1 MTAARE
7 GTMKG
12 IELYR
17 AEFDSLNGAPEWVT
31 RLRRQGMAR
40 FSALGFPTVRLE
52 DWKYTDI
59 APIAQTPFRLAG
71 ASSPTEA
78 LRDLA
83 SRSALGCGCRLVFV
97 NGRYNETLSAARD
110 LPNGVTVVPLWKAFD
125 VPGVRSHLGAVADT
139 EAHSFTALNTA
150 FLQDGAAVHLARGVV
165 VEEPIHLLFLSAG
178 GNGEPAAS
186 HPRILVLA
194 EESSEAVVV
203 EDYVG
208 EDSRY
213 LTNAVSE
220 IVVGDNAK
228 IDHYKLQR
236 EGEAGYH
243 IATVEARQG
252 RDSRLRSYAVSLG
265 GALARVAINTTFAAE
280 GGECSFDGLY
290 MAAGSQHVD
299 HHTTIDHRQ
308 PRCTS
313 RELYKGVL
321 DDKAT
326 GVFSGRVYVRPQAQK
341 SDAMQMNK
349 NLLLSD
355 QATVDSKPQLEIFA
369 DDVKC
374 SHGATIGQLDEK
386 ALFYLRSRGIE
397 VEEARALLIRAF
409 ANELI
414 DRLGAEPVRAQL
426 QATLRSRWGWENGLE
441 TGA

>member
-1 MTAARE
+1 
-7 GTMKG
+7 MKG

-17 AEFDSLNGAPEWVT
+17 SEFDSLNGAPEWVT

-40 FSALGFPTVRLE
+40 FAALGFPTVRLE

-71 ASSPTEA
+71 ASTPVDA
-78 LRDLA
+78 VRDLA
-83 SRSALGCGCRLVFV
+83 SRSALGCGFRLVFV
-97 NGRYNETLSAARD
+97 NGRYSEALSVARE
-110 LPNGVTVVPLWKAFD
+110 LPKGVTVIPLSRAFD
-125 VPGVRSHLGAVADT
+125 VPGVRSHLGTVADT
-139 EAHSFTALNTA
+139 ESQGFTALNTA

-165 VEEPIHLLFLSAG
+165 VEEPIHLLFLSASE
-178 GNGEPAAS
+178 NGEPAAS

-194 EESSEAVVV
+194 EESSQAVVV

-208 EDSRY
+208 GHSRY

-220 IVVGDNAK
+220 IVVGDDVK

-236 EGEAGYH
+236 EGEGGYH

-252 RDSRLRSYAVSLG
+252 RDSRFRSYAVSLG

-280 GGECSFDGLY
+280 GGECSLDGLY

-326 GVFSGRVYVRPQAQK
+326 GVFNGRVYVRPNAQK
-341 SDAMQMNK
+341 SDATQMNK

-374 SHGATIGQLDEK
+374 SHGATIGQLDDK

-397 VEEARALLIRAF
+397 AEEARALLIRAF
-409 ANELI
+409 AKELI
-414 DRLGAEPVRAQL
+414 DRLRAEPVRAQL
-426 QATLRSRWGWENGLE
+426 QTTLHSRWGWENGME